1 MDRIMEL
8 KAEIE
13 EIRALIN
20 AAVDDGGS
28 IQSNLRELM
37 ELSLKFDELI
47 LEYINRTYRRI
58 W

>member
-20 AAVDDGGS
+20 TAVDDGGS
-28 IQSNLRELM
+28 IQSNLREIM

>member
-13 EIRALIN
+13 EIRALMN
-20 AAVDDGGS
+20 AVVDDSGS
-28 IQSNLRELM
+28 IQSNLSELM